1 MAGKYCERVNKMS
14 YLFDLVPGEVACIA
28 STPRARRLIELG
40 MIGGTRIECVA
51 VAPLGDSKA
60 FLVRGAV
67 IALRSSEA
75 GTIRVQRIPHA
86 SRLPLARAAGLR
98 SGETRWG

>member
-1 MAGKYCERVNKMS
+1 MAGKYCERVNRMS

-28 STPRARRLIELG
+28 STPRARRLIEFG

-51 VAPLGDSKA
+51 VAPHGDSKA